1 MKVNKFSRGQIWYL
15 EDDADYDGYVQG
27 KTRPVIIV
35 SNNLNNSNSNNV
47 TVVPLTTQIK
57 RLDMSTHVLFW
68 INNRQNMTICECIK
82 TVNNLKLIDYVGVCD
97 DELMCKID
105 EAIKIALGLKQIP
118 DYQINNIDIPECEVE
133 SQTVKDDIEIVN
145 TKPNKCGRKPLIPI
159 GIQAQFIQDLS
170 CLNDDIICNKYS
182 ITSEQLKSQKKR
194 ATKLLEI
201 EKEKSL

>member
-15 EDDADYDGYVQG
+15 EDDTDYDGYVQG

-35 SNNLNNSNSNNV
+35 SNNLNNSNSNNI

-97 DELMCKID
+97 EELMCKID
-105 EAIKIALGLKQIP
+105 GAIKIALGLEQIP
-118 DYQINNIDIPECEVE
+118 DLRFNNIDVTE
-133 SQTVKDDIEIVN
+133 SETQVSTVKDDIEIAN
-145 TKPNKCGRKPLIPI
+145 TKSNKCGRKPLIPI
-159 GIQAQFIQDLS
+159 DIQAQFIQDLS
-170 CLNDDIICNKYS
+170 CLNDDAICNKYS

>member
-82 TVNNLKLIDYVGVCD
+82 TVNN
-97 DELMCKID
+97 
-105 EAIKIALGLKQIP
+105 
-118 DYQINNIDIPECEVE
+118 
-133 SQTVKDDIEIVN
+133 
-145 TKPNKCGRKPLIPI
+145 
-159 GIQAQFIQDLS
+159 
-170 CLNDDIICNKYS
+170 
-182 ITSEQLKSQKKR
+182 
-194 ATKLLEI
+194 
-201 EKEKSL
+201 

>member
-15 EDDADYDGYVQG
+15 EDDIDYDSYMQG

-105 EAIKIALGLKQIP
+105 EAIRIVLGLEQIP
-118 DYQINNIDIPECEVE
+118 DLRFNNIDITE
-133 SQTVKDDIEIVN
+133 SETQVSTVKDDIEIAN

-170 CLNDDIICNKYS
+170 YLNDDVICNKYS